1 MSCLLTQNF
10 AVFQPPNRDYCTESS
25 LMNLQYRKLPDQ
37 TRPEGYTFY
46 PLLRIFLRH
55 DVNMQY
61 GLALVDSG
69 STDCVFPAS
78 IADLLRINI
87 QSGPPHDFHG
97 FDLQLVHGYVHRV
110 QLQVAGFSR
119 WVPVDA
125 VFLESEG
132 MPILGQRGFFENY
145 QVIFERWARRFV
157 INTKEDAML
166 RNRHGYGPRR

>member
-1 MSCLLTQNF
+1 
-10 AVFQPPNRDYCTESS
+10 
-25 LMNLQYRKLPDQ
+25 MNLQYRKLPDE

-78 IADLLRINI
+78 IAELLQINI
-87 QSGPPHDFHG
+87 YSGQPHDFHG
-97 FDLQLVHGYVHRV
+97 FDLKVVQGYVHKV
-110 QLQVAGFSR
+110 HLQVAGFTH

-125 VFLESEG
+125 VFLVSEG
-132 MPILGQRGFFENY
+132 IPILGQRGFFESH
-145 QVIFERWARRFV
+145 QVVFERWARRFA
-157 INTKEDAML
+157 INTKEDAMR
-166 RNRHGYGPRR
+166 RNKRGYGRVANRQT